1 MQMRSS
7 YEEHIVEYRYLGKSG
22 LYASRICVGGVQLG
36 SEGVS
41 QSQVDKHH
49 RCYVR
54 CRYCFDF
61 RYEAVE
67 SVDPVGIVRQVVG
80 DLVYIEGV
88 L

>member
-41 QSQVDKHH
+41 QSQVDSIIG
-49 RCYVR
+49 VM
-54 CRYCFDF
+54 FD
-61 RYEAVE
+61 ADTALISDMKQWKV
-67 SVDPVGIVRQVVG
+67 SI
-80 DLVYIEGV
+80 L
-88 L
+88 